1 MNTYKYLWIICFLR
15 FYNELQIQNK
25 RRGYWQDY
33 DNIRNEALKYKLY
46 KDFSRECPD
55 GRKYTKRMG
64 WIDDFIGLRN
74 DIRLI

>member
-25 RRGYWQDY
+25 RRGYRQDY

-46 KDFSRECPD
+46 KDFSRECND
-55 GRKYTKRMG
+55 GWKYAKRMG
-64 WIDDFIGLRN
+64 
-74 DIRLI
+74 